1 MGASFEPIT
10 ARYFTM
16 EIDGVAHRIFVEE
29 AGQGIPLLCLHTA
42 GADSRQYRHLLND
55 PAITSKYRKMEAVIA
70 WNQPMLRRGKSYVFG
85 VMAASNHLLIAPWG
99 GLSDNVLGRL
109 KGLEVNKKTV
119 RVPADW
125 KVDAALLRLMVKE
138 RLAELDD

>member
-1 MGASFEPIT
+1 MHINDARAGFFASFFRAPVRHADRPALTGNFYQIGT
-10 ARYFTM
+10 
-16 EIDGVAHRIFVEE
+16 VAH
-29 AGQGIPLLCLHTA
+29 AG
-42 GADSRQYRHLLND
+42 
-55 PAITSKYRKMEAVIA
+55 E
-70 WNQPMLRRGKSYVFG
+70 
-85 VMAASNHLLIAPWG
+85 
-99 GLSDNVLGRL
+99 NVLGRL